1 MARLIRKTAKVSGS
15 GGGKI
20 NVRGREWTKEDLREL
35 KNHSREKT
43 PATTIAKSMKRT
55 VGALRQKAFILGL
68 PLGRSS
74 REWTKEDLRELK
86 RYARQKPPATT
97 IAKSMKRTVA
107 AVKRK
112 AITLGLSLGRPVR
125 EWTKEGLREL
135 KSHLRKKA
143 PVTTIAKQ
151 TRPARRPSPVIC
163 SRPRQIRMRPIT
175 EAAACCALAATGHA
189 GQDGDALASF
199 HVIDP

>member
-43 PATTIAKSMKRT
+43 PAKTIAKLTKRT

-112 AITLGLSLGRPVR
+112 AITLRLSLGRPVR
-125 EWTKEGLREL
+125 KWMPAQPVDATQALNLSAGVSNAMVLRGR
-135 KSHLRKKA
+135 SFSWR
-143 PVTTIAKQ
+143 
-151 TRPARRPSPVIC
+151 
-163 SRPRQIRMRPIT
+163 
-175 EAAACCALAATGHA
+175 AT
-189 GQDGDALASF
+189 LF
-199 HVIDP
+199 R

>member
-43 PATTIAKSMKRT
+43 PAKTIAKFTKRT

-97 IAKSMKRTVA
+97 IAKSMERTVA
-107 AVKRK
+107 AVRRK

-125 EWTKEGLREL
+125 KWTKEDLHEL
-135 KSHLRKKA
+135 KNHLRQKT
-143 PVTTIAKQ
+143 PDDN
-151 TRPARRPSPVIC
+151 C
-163 SRPRQIRMRPIT
+163 
-175 EAAACCALAATGHA
+175 
-189 GQDGDALASF
+189 
-199 HVIDP
+199 

>member
-20 NVRGREWTKEDLREL
+20 NVRGRKWTKEDLREL

-43 PATTIAKSMKRT
+43 PAKTIAKLTKRT

-86 RYARQKPPATT
+86 SHLRKKTPVTT
-97 IAKSMKRTVA
+97 IAKSMRRTVA

-112 AITLGLSLGRPVR
+112 ASRHGLLVG
-125 EWTKEGLREL
+125 
-135 KSHLRKKA
+135 H
-143 PVTTIAKQ
+143 
-151 TRPARRPSPVIC
+151 RR
-163 SRPRQIRMRPIT
+163 
-175 EAAACCALAATGHA
+175 
-189 GQDGDALASF
+189 
-199 HVIDP
+199 

>member
-43 PATTIAKSMKRT
+43 PAKTIAKLTKRT

-97 IAKSMKRTVA
+97 TPSRFFVRCGSKITAKA
-107 AVKRK
+107 RK
-112 AITLGLSLGRPVR
+112 T
-125 EWTKEGLREL
+125 
-135 KSHLRKKA
+135 
-143 PVTTIAKQ
+143 
-151 TRPARRPSPVIC
+151 C
-163 SRPRQIRMRPIT
+163 
-175 EAAACCALAATGHA
+175 
-189 GQDGDALASF
+189 
-199 HVIDP
+199 

>member
-43 PATTIAKSMKRT
+43 PAKTIAKLTKRT

-112 AITLGLSLGRPVR
+112 AITLRLSLGRPVR
-125 EWTKEGLREL
+125 KWTKEDLREL
-135 KSHLRKKA
+135 KSH
-143 PVTTIAKQ
+143 
-151 TRPARRPSPVIC
+151 S
-163 SRPRQIRMRPIT
+163 
-175 EAAACCALAATGHA
+175 
-189 GQDGDALASF
+189 
-199 HVIDP
+199 

>member
-1 MARLIRKTAKVSGS
+1 MARLIRKTAKVSDS

-20 NVRGREWTKEDLREL
+20 NVRGREWTKEELREL

-43 PATTIAKSMKRT
+43 PAKTIAKLTKRT

-97 IAKSMKRTVA
+97 IAKSMKRT
-107 AVKRK
+107 
-112 AITLGLSLGRPVR
+112 AITLRLSLGRPVR
-125 EWTKEGLREL
+125 KWMPAQPVDATQALNLSAGVSNAMVLRG
-135 KSHLRKKA
+135 R
-143 PVTTIAKQ
+143 
-151 TRPARRPSPVIC
+151 
-163 SRPRQIRMRPIT
+163 
-175 EAAACCALAATGHA
+175 
-189 GQDGDALASF
+189 SF
-199 HVIDP
+199 SWR

>member
-43 PATTIAKSMKRT
+43 PAKTIAKLTKRT

-112 AITLGLSLGRPVR
+112 ASTLRLSLGRPVR
-125 EWTKEGLREL
+125 KWTKEDLREV
-135 KSHLRKKA
+135 KGQ
-143 PVTTIAKQ
+143 Q

-163 SRPRQIRMRPIT
+163 SRPRQILMRPIT
-175 EAAACCALAATGHA
+175 ALPPVAPLGGGNAYLTEP
-189 GQDGDALASF
+189 
-199 HVIDP
+199 DP

>member
-1 MARLIRKTAKVSGS
+1 MARLIRKTANVSGS

-20 NVRGREWTKEDLREL
+20 NVRSRECTKEDLREL

-86 RYARQKPPATT
+86 SHLRKKTPVTT
-97 IAKSMKRTVA
+97 TAKTMRRTVA

-112 AITLGLSLGRPVR
+112 ASRHGLLGG
-125 EWTKEGLREL
+125 
-135 KSHLRKKA
+135 H
-143 PVTTIAKQ
+143 
-151 TRPARRPSPVIC
+151 RR
-163 SRPRQIRMRPIT
+163 
-175 EAAACCALAATGHA
+175 
-189 GQDGDALASF
+189 
-199 HVIDP
+199 

>member
-43 PATTIAKSMKRT
+43 PAKTIAKLTKRT

-86 RYARQKPPATT
+86 RYARQKPP
-97 IAKSMKRTVA
+97 
-107 AVKRK
+107 
-112 AITLGLSLGRPVR
+112 
-125 EWTKEGLREL
+125 TKEDLREL
-135 KSHLRKKA
+135 KSHLRKKT
-143 PVTTIAKQ
+143 PVTTIAKSM
-151 TRPARRPSPVIC
+151 RRTVAAVKRKA
-163 SRPRQIRMRPIT
+163 SRHG
-175 EAAACCALAATGHA
+175 LLVGHRW
-189 GQDGDALASF
+189 
-199 HVIDP
+199 

>member
-1 MARLIRKTAKVSGS
+1 MTRLRHRPSPQQDVLEAARVPSRVLYSRRYDDWGWTDEAARISRRARRY
-15 GGGKI
+15 GG
-20 NVRGREWTKEDLREL
+20 EWTKEDLREL

-43 PATTIAKSMKRT
+43 PAKTIAKLTKRT

-97 IAKSMKRTVA
+97 IAKFAKSMRRTVA

-112 AITLGLSLGRPVR
+112 ASRHGLLVG
-125 EWTKEGLREL
+125 
-135 KSHLRKKA
+135 H
-143 PVTTIAKQ
+143 
-151 TRPARRPSPVIC
+151 RR
-163 SRPRQIRMRPIT
+163 
-175 EAAACCALAATGHA
+175 
-189 GQDGDALASF
+189 
-199 HVIDP
+199 